1 MSKESQEVS
10 VNLRRALIPIFIVT
24 AIIIV
29 SVVLLLQENIGGIV
43 AALQN
48 ANYLFVILAFAIYFC
63 SAFFWAAR
71 WRIGLF
77 ALGKSASMRNLFPII
92 WGSMFINNM
101 TPLNRA
107 GGDPIGRP
115 YLLKKTSGIRFRTGF
130 ASVVAEQLFQ
140 IPVVLF
146 LLSIGLILRFQMT
159 ATPGLASIAAIVICL
174 AFAIFLV
181 PFFILLFGK
190 KEFSSKIAGFLTKI
204 SRFFRRE
211 INPADIL
218 KTVEDFRVSA
228 RNIINSK
235 HNAAWMIGFSIALW
249 TLDLVRISLI
259 LYALGINISLP
270 MLFLA
275 STLPQIAGLAPL
287 LPGGIGAVEVTM
299 VSVFM
304 WFGVPPVLALS
315 ATLIERSMSFVFST
329 IVGAGALSYLGIK
342 IWAKS

>member
-1 MSKESQEVS
+1 MTKESQEVS
-10 VNLRRALIPIFIVT
+10 VNLRRTLIPIFIVT
-24 AIIIV
+24 AIIIIA
-29 SVVLLLQENIGGIV
+29 VVLLLQENIGGIV
-43 AALQN
+43 TALQN
-48 ANYLFVILAFAIYFC
+48 ANYLFILLAFIIYFS

-77 ALGKSASMRNLFPII
+77 ALGKNASMRNLFPII

-115 YLLKKTSGIRFRTGF
+115 YLLKKTSGIRFRMGF

-146 LLSIGLILRFQMT
+146 LLAMGLILRVQMT
-159 ATPGLASIAAIVICL
+159 ANPGLVSIATVVISLSLAIV
-174 AFAIFLV
+174 LV

-190 KEFSSKIAGFLTKI
+190 KEFSSKITGFLTKI
-204 SRFFRRE
+204 LKFFRRE
-211 INPADIL
+211 ADPTKIL

-228 RNIINSK
+228 RKIINSK
-235 HNAAWMIGFSIALW
+235 HNAAWMMGFSAALW
-249 TLDLVRISLI
+249 ILDLVRISLI

-275 STLPQIAGLAPL
+275 STLPQIAGLVPL

-304 WFGVPPVLALS
+304 WFGVSPVLALS

-329 IVGAGALSYLGIK
+329 LIGAGALSYLGIK
-342 IWAKS
+342 IWTKS